1 MRISNDRLTEDIIV
15 ALGSGLFMLL
25 AGPFVLKAL
34 GFKIAL
40 QEQAMDEDISEL
52 KQVTA
57 RLEETAN
64 KLASSS
70 FSDYP

>member
-15 ALGSGLFMLL
+15 ALGSGLFMLI

-40 QEQAMDEDISEL
+40 QEEAMEEDISEL
-52 KQVTA
+52 QRVTT
-57 RLEETAN
+57 RLEAAAR
-64 KLASSS
+64 KLESSY
-70 FSDYP
+70 F